1 LLQSEKIR
9 DVVVPFHADKK
20 LNLQLQTIILLDRKL
35 IIGTRGSELALW
47 QANFVKDSL
56 AAINITAELKIIKT
70 QGDRILN
77 LSFDKLEGKGFFTK
91 ELEEELLAGTI
102 DLAVHSHKDLPTEN
116 PPGLIIA
123 AVSEREDP
131 SELLLILKDCV
142 DVHQKLSVKYGAI
155 VGTSSNR
162 RKAQLLAYRPDLE
175 IEELRGNVP
184 TRIGKLRDEKY
195 DAIMLAKAGVSRLNI
210 DLSEFHVE
218 ELTPAE
224 LIPAP
229 AQGALA
235 IQIREADQELFEALQ
250 ALHHPDVAEELAVE
264 RTVLKLFGGGCHLPL
279 GCYCRKEDDVYQV
292 FTSKADEGDE
302 FPDRV
307 FLKSDTTDGLAQKVV
322 AMFDT
327 NRKLAQSVFI
337 TRDLSEQSY
346 FRKAM
351 EKHGINID
359 ARSLIR
365 TVPVINKLDPYIL
378 RDINWI
384 FFSSKNA
391 VEYFFALKPQLSN
404 KVKFGVMGSGSEDT
418 LRRNG
423 HFAAYVGESGDTAE
437 VAADFA
443 TLANGTKV
451 LFPGAEGSLRSIQ
464 QGLSAETKIIDLT
477 VYETVIEEQ
486 VEGTGDDVLVFTSPS
501 NVEAYFQDNLLEPNQ
516 QVIAI
521 GKSTGKKFDEMG
533 TRYTLPFSPD
543 EVGLAEAV
551 FGTTCL
557 TNRC

>member
-1 LLQSEKIR
+1 M
-9 DVVVPFHADKK
+9 DK
-20 LNLQLQTIILLDRKL
+20 TL

-142 DVHQKLSVKYGAI
+142 DVHQKLSLKYGAI

-175 IEELRGNVP
+175 IKDLRGNVP
-184 TRIGKLRDEKY
+184 TRIKKLRDESY
-195 DAIMLAKAGVSRLNI
+195 DAIMIAKAGVSRLGL
-210 DLSEFHVE
+210 DLSDLHVE
-218 ELTPAE
+218 TLTPNE

-229 AQGALA
+229 AQGVLA
-235 IQIREADQELFEALQ
+235 IQIRESNTELFDILQ
-250 ALHHPDVAEELAVE
+250 TLNHPDIAEELAVE

-279 GCYCRKEDDVYQV
+279 GCYCRKDDGLFQV

-302 FPDRV
+302 FPDRL
-307 FLKSDTTDGLAQKVV
+307 FLEAASTEGLPEKVV
-322 AMFDT
+322 AKFAKD
-327 NRKLAQSVFI
+327 RKFPESVFI
-337 TRDLSEQSY
+337 TRELSEQSY
-346 FRKAM
+346 FRKAL
-351 EKHGINID
+351 EKHHIKIED
-359 ARSLIR
+359 RSLIR
-365 TVPVINKLDPYIL
+365 TVPVITKFDSYIL
-378 RDINWI
+378 KHVDWI

-391 VEYFFALKPQLSN
+391 VEYFFQLEPQFS
-404 KVKFGVMGSGSEDT
+404 KHVKFGVMGSGSEEM
-418 LRRNG
+418 LRRKG
-423 HFAAYVGESGDTAE
+423 YFTDYVGAGIDTAD
-437 VAADFA
+437 VAKEFA
-443 TLANGTKV
+443 ELTKGATV
-451 LFPGAEGSLRSIQ
+451 LFPGAEGSMRSIQ
-464 QGLSAETKIIDLT
+464 KGLSAETKIIDLP
-477 VYETVIEEQ
+477 VYETVMEEDIEAS
-486 VEGTGDDVLVFTSPS
+486 GANVLVFTSPS
-501 NVEAYFQDNLLEPNQ
+501 NVDAYFAENLLDPYQ
-516 QVIAI
+516 KVVAI
-521 GKSTGKKFDEMG
+521 GRSTGKKFDEMG
-533 TRYTLPFSPD
+533 VKYTLPFSPD

-551 FGTTCL
+551 FGM
-557 TNRC
+557 

>member
-1 LLQSEKIR
+1 M
-9 DVVVPFHADKK
+9 
-20 LNLQLQTIILLDRKL
+20 DRKL

-47 QANFVKDSL
+47 QANFVKDRL
-56 AAINITAELKIIKT
+56 AENNIDAELKIIKT

-91 ELEEELLAGTI
+91 ELEEELLAGSI

-142 DVHQKLSVKYGAI
+142 DVRQKLSVKYGGI

-162 RKAQLLAYRPDLE
+162 RKAQLLAFRPDLE
-175 IEELRGNVP
+175 INDLRGNVQ

-195 DAIMLAKAGVSRLNI
+195 DAIMLAKAGIIRLGI

-218 ELTPAE
+218 ELTPTE
-224 LIPAP
+224 IVPAP
-229 AQGALA
+229 AQGVLA
-235 IQIREADQELFEALQ
+235 IQTRGEDKELFDALQ
-250 ALHHPDVAEELAVE
+250 VLNYPEVAAELAVE

-279 GCYCRKEDDVYQV
+279 GCYCRKDENTFQV
-292 FTSKADEGDE
+292 FTSKAETGDD
-302 FPDRV
+302 FPDRL
-307 FLKSDTTDGLAQKVV
+307 FIESDTTEGLAEKVV

-327 NRKLAQSVFI
+327 KRKLPQRVFI

-346 FRKAM
+346 FRKAL
-351 EKHGINID
+351 EKHSIAIE

-391 VEYFFALKPQLSN
+391 VEYFFALKPQLPE
-404 KVKFGVMGSGSEDT
+404 KVQFGVMGGGSEDI

-423 HFAAYVGESGDTAE
+423 YFAAYVGESGDTSE

-443 TLANGTKV
+443 ELANGSTV

-464 QGLSAETKIIDLT
+464 QGLSAGTRIIDLP
-477 VYETVIEEQ
+477 VYETVQEDN
-486 VEGTGDDVLVFTSPS
+486 VEPTSADVLVFTSPS
-501 NVEAYFQDNLLEPNQ
+501 NVEAYFAENLLDPNQ
-516 QVIAI
+516 KVIAI

-533 TRYTLPFSPD
+533 TKYTLPFSPD

-551 FGTTCL
+551 FGI
-557 TNRC
+557 

>member
-1 LLQSEKIR
+1 LRLQIK
-9 DVVVPFHADKK
+9 H
-20 LNLQLQTIILLDRKL
+20 LLDRTL

-56 AAINITAELKIIKT
+56 AAIGIPAELKIIKT

-142 DVHQKLSVKYGAI
+142 DVHQKLSVKFGAT

-175 IEELRGNVP
+175 IEDLRGNVP
-184 TRIGKLRDEKY
+184 TRIEKLRDEKY
-195 DAIMLAKAGVSRLNI
+195 DAIMIAKAGVARLGI

-218 ELTPAE
+218 VLTPNE
-224 LIPAP
+224 IVPAP

-235 IQIREADQELFEALQ
+235 IQTRETDTELFNALQ
-250 ALHHPDVAEELAVE
+250 VLNHPDVAEELAVE

-279 GCYCRKEDDVYQV
+279 GCYCYKEDGQFRV
-292 FTSKADEGDE
+292 FTSKAETGDD
-302 FPDRV
+302 FPDRL
-307 FLKSDTTDGLAQKVV
+307 FLEAASTAGLAEKVV
-322 AMFDT
+322 SYFAET
-327 NRKLAQSVFI
+327 RKFPLSVFI
-337 TRDLSEQSY
+337 SRDISEQSY
-346 FRKAM
+346 FRKAL
-351 EKHGINID
+351 EKHNINIE

-365 TVPVINKLDPYIL
+365 TVPVITKLDPYIL
-378 RDINWI
+378 KHVDWI

-391 VEYFFALKPQLSN
+391 VDYFFQLEPLLP
-404 KVKFGVMGSGSEDT
+404 KGVQFGVMGSGSEEM
-418 LRRNG
+418 LRKKG
-423 HFAAYVGESGDTAE
+423 HFTEFVGEGIDSAE
-437 VAADFA
+437 IGSDFA
-443 TLANGTKV
+443 KLANGSTV
-451 LFPGAEGSLRSIQ
+451 LFPGAEVSLRSIQ
-464 QGLSAETKIIDLT
+464 QMLSPETKIIDLP
-477 VYETVIEEQ
+477 VYETVPDEDIELS
-486 VEGTGDDVLVFTSPS
+486 TSDVMIFTSPS
-501 NVEAYFQDNLLEPNQ
+501 NVDAYFTENLLDPYQ
-516 QVIAI
+516 KVIAI
-521 GKSTGKKFDEMG
+521 GRSTGKKLEEMG
-533 TRYTLPFSPD
+533 VNNYILPFSPD

-551 FGTTCL
+551 FGL
-557 TNRC
+557 VHS

>member
-1 LLQSEKIR
+1 MQINS
-9 DVVVPFHADKK
+9 
-20 LNLQLQTIILLDRKL
+20 QLERTL

-56 AAINITAELKIIKT
+56 ANINVKAELKIIKT

-116 PPGLIIA
+116 PPGLTIA

-142 DVHQKLSVKYGAI
+142 DVKQKLSVKFGGI

-184 TRIGKLRDEKY
+184 TRIQKLRDESY
-195 DAIMLAKAGVSRLNI
+195 DAIMLAKAGVHRLGI

-218 ELTPAE
+218 ELTPNE

-235 IQIREADQELFEALQ
+235 IQIRENDTELYQTLQ

-264 RTVLKLFGGGCHLPL
+264 RTVLKMFGGGCHLPL
-279 GCYCRKEDDVYQV
+279 GVYCRKEDGQFQV
-292 FTSKADEGDE
+292 FASKADEADE
-302 FPDRV
+302 FPDRL
-307 FLKSDTTDGLAQKVV
+307 FIEAATTNGLAQKVISYF
-322 AMFDT
+322 AKD
-327 NRKLAQSVFI
+327 RKMPSTVFI
-337 TRDLSEQSY
+337 SREVSEQSY
-346 FRKAM
+346 FRRALA
-351 EKHGINID
+351 KHNIVIEG
-359 ARSLIR
+359 RSLIR
-365 TVPVINKLDPYIL
+365 TVPIITKIDSYIFKHVDWL
-378 RDINWI
+378 

-391 VEYFFALKPQLSN
+391 IEYFFQLEPQLP
-404 KVKFGVMGSGSEDT
+404 KDVKFGVVGAGSEEM
-418 LRRNG
+418 LRRKGYFTNYAG
-423 HFAAYVGESGDTAE
+423 VGNDTTDIAEEFAKLVKAGDT
-437 VAADFA
+437 VM
-443 TLANGTKV
+443 
-451 LFPGAEGSLRSIQ
+451 FPGAKESLRTIQ
-464 QGLSAETKIIDLT
+464 KGLSADVKVIDLPI
-477 VYETVIEEQ
+477 YETVLEDE
-486 VEGTGDDVLVFTSPS
+486 VEPTGAEVLVFTSPS
-501 NVEAYFQDNLLEPNQ
+501 NVDAYFVDNLLDPYQ
-516 QVIAI
+516 KVIAI
-521 GKSTGKKFDEMG
+521 GKSTGQKFDEMG
-533 TRYTLPFSPD
+533 VKYKLPFSPD

-551 FGTTCL
+551 FGMPPGPL
-557 TNRC
+557 KGE